1 MNKPITK
8 PASILRSEFITSLTE
23 LINTSGLPAFIIE
36 PILKDFYF
44 DIKSIAQNQ
53 LSDDVKTYEE
63 ALENAKCNNLPTE

>member
-53 LSDDVKTYEE
+53 LADDVKAYEE

>member
-1 MNKPITK
+1 MENNIMKPISVSR
-8 PASILRSEFITSLTE
+8 AEFITSLTE

-53 LSDDVKTYEE
+53 LADDVKTYEE